1 MKILGAAHKFLTLPD
16 ACPFCVVA
24 LNPVNGQPIAVN
36 STFESILGPFFKFKE
51 WEFADAAS
59 EDVIPVIA
67 ESIRDDDDDDDGGK
81 ETNRSRFRNAINK
94 VRLHLSNS
102 PSAVE
107 GVLRHNNGHAA
118 TAAAP
123 TAKIRNVEMLTLGT
137 NDAGLPIRKYFDW
150 TIGSVNANVVV
161 VDDDDSTI
169 GDDAEMPLT
178 SAVIMYGDMVNET
191 ESSDRARDA
200 ELIDFFQNAPIAM
213 HWLNGEGIVL
223 WANQTELNVLGYT
236 AEEYIGKPILN
247 FCPDEKELV
256 LEIFKQ
262 LGSGNSIADVPVRFR
277 TKDDR
282 LIYLLIDSNV
292 AYNKDG
298 SFGHTRCFIRDDTAR
313 KIRDARAKLLLEET
327 ERSLRMIDGFL
338 SRTLHHVMGPL
349 HALRGTC
356 DIIRDSIDHQIQFG
370 LSTNK
375 DEDEMNCRLLEQAA
389 DTVMTTTRMV
399 ADVSD
404 LARFHE
410 GANFKTNFR
419 FTNLRDVGL
428 EAIKRIQFHAL
439 RLSGRDDGITV
450 SLKLV
455 GDGGPV
461 VTHTDQPTLLRI
473 LAHLLENAVR
483 EVGDSGQVALHI
495 ASSESNTLFE
505 VIDNGRGLPP
515 GTCLDQG
522 SGFNGMTAAP
532 MHRFVIDGSTSKAL
546 SSNDP
551 IKIQQ
556 VRAQMEEKL
565 RDLKQNGVGAG
576 LPLSY
581 HLVRSLGGDLR
592 HDSLYFEKG
601 TRIWFALPTQSD
613 NDIGDTLV
621 TETIF
626 KKDVHPLTVI
636 TTTEQPEQAAG
647 IKRKKPED
655 PTFSHFSSDGS
666 TTSGDESTETPLSD
680 EPAAASVAKC
690 GVKASLPF
698 SVLVVE
704 DTDVCA
710 RLLMM
715 QLKKMKCS
723 TQRAEN
729 GRIAVDILKDSL
741 PGTFDMVLMDL
752 RMPVMDGLEATKLIR
767 NELQM
772 KDSPI
777 IALTGEMSADI
788 RSQCE
793 VIGFDGFFQKP
804 LKKDELQNL
813 IGTYKSRLGFK

>member
-1 MKILGAAHKFLTLPD
+1 MDDENGA
-16 ACPFCVVA
+16 
-24 LNPVNGQPIAVN
+24 
-36 STFESILGPFFKFKE
+36 KE
-51 WEFADAAS
+51 KK
-59 EDVIPVIA
+59 
-67 ESIRDDDDDDDGGK
+67 K
-81 ETNRSRFRNAINK
+81 ETNRSKFRSAINK

-102 PSAVE
+102 PSVVE
-107 GVLRHNNGHAA
+107 MNGSGSSNGGNGIHHQASATSSLAEGAAA
-118 TAAAP
+118 TV
-123 TAKIRNVEMLTLGT
+123 KIRNVEMLTLGT

-150 TIGSVNANVVV
+150 TIGSINAAN
-161 VDDDDSTI
+161 DDGI
-169 GDDAEMPLT
+169 GGELT
-178 SAVIMYGDMVNET
+178 SAVIMYGDMVNEDET
-191 ESSDRARDA
+191 SDRARDA

-236 AEEYIGKPILN
+236 AEEYIGQPIMN

-277 TKDDR
+277 TKDGR
-282 LIYLLIDSNV
+282 MVHLLIDSNV

-313 KIRDARAKLLLEET
+313 KIRDARTKLLLEET
-327 ERSLRMIDGFL
+327 ERSLRMLDGFL

-356 DIIRDSIDHQIQFG
+356 DVIRDRIDHQIQFG
-370 LSTNK
+370 LCVNK
-375 DEDEMNCRLLEQAA
+375 DEDERNCRLLEQAA

-410 GANFKTNFR
+410 GANLKTKFR

-450 SLKLV
+450 SVKLI
-455 GDGGPV
+455 GRGGPAV
-461 VTHTDQPTLLRI
+461 AYTDQSTLLRV
-473 LAHLLENAVR
+473 LAHLMENAVR
-483 EVGDSGQVALHI
+483 EVDSGGQVTLQI
-495 ASSESNTLFE
+495 TSLESNTLYE
-505 VIDNGRGLPP
+505 VLDNGKGLPP

-522 SGFNGMTAAP
+522 SGFDTVAAP
-532 MHRFVIDGSTSKAL
+532 TIHRYALGGTGHGL

-551 IKIQQ
+551 DEIQK
-556 VRAQMEEKL
+556 VRAEMEAKL

-581 HLVRSLGGDLR
+581 HLVRSLSGDLR
-592 HDSLYFEKG
+592 HDSSYTGG
-601 TRIWFALPTQSD
+601 TRIWFALPTQKDSNGTGD
-613 NDIGDTLV
+613 NEEVGDLLI
-621 TETIF
+621 TETLF
-626 KKDVHPLTVI
+626 KKDAHPPTLI
-636 TTTEQPEQAAG
+636 TTTATRQLPER
-647 IKRKKPED
+647 KRKKIED
-655 PTFSHFSSDGS
+655 PTFSNFSSDSGS
-666 TTSGDESTETPLSD
+666 TTSGDETTVPPPKSEVPA
-680 EPAAASVAKC
+680 PAAVAKC

-704 DTDVCA
+704 DTDICA

-729 GRIAVDILKDSL
+729 GRVAVDLLKDSL

-752 RMPVMDGLEATKLIR
+752 RMPVMDGMEATKFIR
-767 NELQM
+767 TVLQM
-772 KDSPI
+772 KDLPI

-788 RSQCE
+788 RNECE
-793 VIGFDGFFQKP
+793 SIGFDGFFQKP
-804 LKKDELQNL
+804 LKKEQLEGF
-813 IGTYKSRLGFK
+813 IGSYNAARF